1 MILLI
6 IFAFLAGVV
15 TILSPCILPI
25 LPIILS
31 SSIGTTQIGKARP
44 FGVIT
49 GFILSF
55 TFFTLFLS
63 TIVRLSGI
71 PAESLRIFSVVVI
84 ALFGISMLIPKFQYW
99 TEILFSKLSQFLP
112 QSQNKTG
119 FGGGIL
125 IGLSLGLLWTPC
137 VGPILASVISL
148 AITGSVNLDAVFI
161 TLAYAFG
168 TAIPMFFIMVA
179 GQTALRKAP
188 WLLNNAS
195 HIQKTFGVLM
205 ILTALAIFFNLDRK
219 FQTFILNVFP
229 NYGTGLTKFEDI
241 PLIQNALLNLSGEK
255 IEEKNMGK
263 PMFDLIQP
271 KGDLAPELIPGGAW
285 FNSEP
290 LTLKDLR
297 GKVVIVDFWTYSC
310 INCQR
315 TFPYLKSWWEK
326 YNNPSLCSGTLRS
339 LAAPSD
345 LKDKCLVIIGVHSP
359 EFEFEK
365 NPKNVKKALED
376 FGLTYPV
383 VQDNDF
389 STWRAYKNRFW
400 PAKYFVDKDGNIRY
414 THFGEGAY
422 DESEKVIQEL
432 LAETGSDVSQT
443 QISNPTYENYAKTP
457 ELYLGYWRIEALSS
471 PEFIVK
477 DAGALYTSS
486 LTPPA
491 NKFGFSG
498 EWDVMEQYSN
508 PKKESL
514 LFLNFDA
521 KEVFLVMRP
530 KVEGTTS
537 QVKVY
542 LDNKPISETD
552 AAGVDVKDSVITVT
566 SDTLYK
572 LINLTTPGR
581 NILQLEFLDDNTEVY
596 AFTFG

>member
-6 IFAFLAGVV
+6 IFAFFAGVV

-44 FGVIT
+44 IGVIV
-49 GFILSF
+49 GFVLSF

-63 TIVRLSGI
+63 TIVRVIGI
-71 PAESLRIFSVVVI
+71 SADSLRVFSVIVI
-84 ALFGISMLIPKFQYW
+84 ALFGISMLIPRFQVW
-99 TEILFSKLSQFLP
+99 LEILFSRLSQFLP
-112 QSQNKTG
+112 QSQNQTG

-161 TLAYAFG
+161 TLAYALG
-168 TAIPMFFIMVA
+168 TAIPMFFIMIA

-188 WLLNNAS
+188 WLLTNAS
-195 HIQKTFGVLM
+195 KIQKAFGVLM
-205 ILTALAIFFNLDRK
+205 ILTAAAIFFNLDRS
-219 FQTFILNVFP
+219 FQTFILNTFP

-241 PLIQNALLNLSGEK
+241 PSIQNALQNLSGE
-255 IEEKNMGK
+255 EVEKKDIGK
-263 PMFDLIQP
+263 PMFDLTSP
-271 KGDLAPELIPGGAW
+271 KGDLAPELIPGGQW
-285 FNSEP
+285 FNSEL

-297 GKVVIVDFWTYSC
+297 GKVVVIDFWTYSC

-315 TFPYLKSWWEK
+315 TLPYLKSWWEK
-326 YNNPSLCSGTLRS
+326 Y
-339 LAAPSD
+339 A
-345 LKDKCLVIIGVHSP
+345 DKGLVIIGVHSP

-365 NPKNVKKALED
+365 NPKNVEKAIAD

-400 PAKYFVDKDGNIRY
+400 PAKYFIDKDGNIRY

-422 DESEKVIQEL
+422 NESEKVIQEL

-443 QISNPTYENYAKTP
+443 QINNPKYENYAKTP

-486 LTPPA
+486 FTPPA

-508 PKKESL
+508 AKKGSL

-530 KVEGTTS
+530 KDGKTPGK
-537 QVKVY
+537 VKIY
-542 LDNKPISETD
+542 LDDKPVSETD
-552 AAGVDVKDSVITVT
+552 AAGVDVKESVVTVT
-566 SDTLYK
+566 NDTLYK
-572 LINLTTPGR
+572 LINLPIPGR
-581 NILQLEFLDDNTEVY
+581 HILKLEFLDNNTEVY